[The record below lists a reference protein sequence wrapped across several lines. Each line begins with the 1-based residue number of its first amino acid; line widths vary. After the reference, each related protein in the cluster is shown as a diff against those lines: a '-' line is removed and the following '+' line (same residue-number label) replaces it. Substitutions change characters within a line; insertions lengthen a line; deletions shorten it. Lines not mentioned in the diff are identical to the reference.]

1 MAINNHLVC
10 GDDACG
16 PSCRVWSW
24 MTETITANLQHLVEV
39 RERLA
44 VVESKTET
52 LEHTLPRIGKLEAGV
67 AALSTRIESVSQ
79 DIHEIQVDGHKTVEA
94 LQSLR
99 DQHRGL
105 SHKISQ
111 LFWTG
116 AGAMLV
122 VGLVVSAVSFFAALS
137 NIDGW
142 IDREAEREEPPR
154 IEGRRR

>member
-1 MAINNHLVC
+1 
-10 GDDACG
+10 
-16 PSCRVWSW
+16 
-24 MTETITANLQHLVEV
+24 MTETLHPNLTQLIEV

-44 VVESKTET
+44 VVEKSTKT
-52 LEHTLPRIGKLEAGV
+52 LEATLPRIGKLEAGV
-67 AALSTRIESVSQ
+67 AALSTRIESVSH

-94 LQSLR
+94 LQRLQ
-99 DQHRGL
+99 DQHSGL

-122 VGLVVSAVSFFAALS
+122 IGLVVSAVSFFAALS

-142 IDREAEREEPPR
+142 IDREAEREDPPR

>member
-1 MAINNHLVC
+1 
-10 GDDACG
+10 
-16 PSCRVWSW
+16 
-24 MTETITANLQHLVEV
+24 MTDIPEDIGKV

-44 VVESKTET
+44 VVESKTDD
-52 LEHTLPRIGKLEAGV
+52 LVATLPRIGKLEAGV
-67 AALSTRIESVSQ
+67 AALSTRIECVSK

-94 LQSLR
+94 LENLQE
-99 DQHRGL
+99 QHSGL

-142 IDREAEREEPPR
+142 LDREAERTVIEE
-154 IEGRRR
+154 RRR

>member
-1 MAINNHLVC
+1 
-10 GDDACG
+10 
-16 PSCRVWSW
+16 
-24 MTETITANLQHLVEV
+24 MTETLHPNLTQLIEV

-44 VVESKTET
+44 IVEKSTKT
-52 LEHTLPRIGKLEAGV
+52 LEATLPRIGKLEAGV
-67 AALSTRIESVSQ
+67 AALSTRIESVSK
-79 DIHEIQVDGHKTVEA
+79 DIHEIQVDGHRTVEA
-94 LQSLR
+94 LECLQQ
-99 DQHRGL
+99 QHHGL

-122 VGLVVSAVSFFAALS
+122 IGLVVSAVSFFAALS

-142 IDREAEREEPPR
+142 IDREAEREDPPR